1 MQTKTCT
8 RCGDEFPATIKY
20 FYIYTKNNGEQG
32 LRSICKECD
41 KKNRKKNYYNNKER
55 ESANTKEYRKTEQ
68 GKISNRKSVAKY
80 SKTKHGK
87 MVRKAAIGKYNK
99 SKQGRMVCGKA
110 EKRYKDFKYSTDVK
124 YKLNVVL
131 SLGIRRSLNGNKGGR
146 HWESLVGYTLEQLK
160 DHLESLFQSG
170 MSWDNYGFY
179 GWHIDHKRP
188 ISSFSFTEP
197 EDEEFKQC
205 WALENLQPLWAED
218 NIKKSDK
225 WEAI

>member
-1 MQTKTCT
+1 M
-8 RCGDEFPATIKY
+8 
-20 FYIYTKNNGEQG
+20 
-32 LRSICKECD
+32 
-41 KKNRKKNYYNNKER
+41 
-55 ESANTKEYRKTEQ
+55 
-68 GKISNRKSVAKY
+68 
-80 SKTKHGK
+80 
-87 MVRKAAIGKYNK
+87 
-99 SKQGRMVCGKA
+99 
-110 EKRYKDFKYSTDVK
+110 
-124 YKLNVVL
+124 L

-170 MSWDNYGFY
+170 MLWDNYGFY